1 MEAGPIT
8 QQDVAAAAD
17 QLGGP
22 ANTNAAKI
30 REILGRGSLATIQRH
45 LQALRDAQRAPELPE
60 AVQTIPTPPEAVS
73 EASRGIWAAAWA
85 MAEQRHAESLAHALD
100 AVRRLSDDLA
110 SARADIEALAVAVE
124 QAEERATAAE
134 NRARMAEQALH
145 EGQTAMAAEREAL
158 DQIMVQLKALIPQ
171 VL

>member
-85 MAEQRHAESLAHALD
+85 MAEQRHAESLAHAPCWVITGITF
-100 AVRRLSDDLA
+100 AYSGNGCQSLSPNTTL
-110 SARADIEALAVAVE
+110 L
-124 QAEERATAAE
+124 
-134 NRARMAEQALH
+134 
-145 EGQTAMAAEREAL
+145 
-158 DQIMVQLKALIPQ
+158 
-171 VL
+171 